1 MTTKLEEERSYI
13 RSIDNEIMQREKQIA
28 FLKNEN
34 DNLTQQV
41 IQTSAQN
48 DETHK
53 NMEQLTQKIIKAYIP
68 YSEKKYIKRSNK
80 KRKAKLKN
88 SKN

>member
-1 MTTKLEEERSYI
+1 MTTKLEEERQYI
-13 RSIDNEIMQREKQIA
+13 RSIDNEILQREKQIA

-53 NMEQLTQKIIKAYIP
+53 NMEQLTQKIMKAYN
-68 YSEKKYIKRSNK
+68 YDKKGS
-80 KRKAKLKN
+80 
-88 SKN
+88 